1 MSKGSLLLS
10 RQHPRINVDLP
21 ARLRF
26 GWNGSEEVVASIV
39 NMSECGLCVHCHSP
53 LRNGL
58 EVEVIL
64 RDAQDPPKVY
74 RVAWV
79 RETALA
85 PKDFSIGMA
94 LKTAEP
100 SGTALLPA

>member
-1 MSKGSLLLS
+1 MSKGGLLLS
-10 RQHPRINVDLP
+10 RQLPRINVDLP

-26 GWNGSEEVVASIV
+26 GWNGSEEVAASIV
-39 NMSECGLCVHCHSP
+39 NMSECGFCVRCHSP

-64 RDAQDPPKVY
+64 LNASDPPKTY

-79 RETALA
+79 RETALP
-85 PKDFSIGMA
+85 PKAFSIGMA
-94 LKTAEP
+94 LKAAES
-100 SGTALLPA
+100 SGVAPLPE